1 MCEFVVCDRK
11 VTVYASDLSDRPI
24 VYLNN
29 FDDSGNEIFCLIK
42 EKYHDDFSF
51 VVISN
56 LDWNNDMSPWS
67 IPPIFKNDTPCTGGA
82 DLYLKIL
89 TEEIIPQVENEII
102 KSVSYRALA
111 GYSLA
116 GLFALYSL
124 YKTDIFSQA
133 ASISGSLWYP
143 NFKDFVFEN
152 EMKKRPDFLYFSLG
166 DTECRTKNPYLKT
179 VQKNTEEIEKFY
191 KGKGV
196 NTFYKLNQGNHYNNA
211 SERMA
216 DGILYVLK
224 R

>member
-29 FDDSGNEIFCLIK
+29 FDDSGDKIFYLIK

-51 VVISN
+51 VVINN
-56 LDWNNDMSPWS
+56 LNWNNDMSPWS

-89 TEEIIPQVENEII
+89 TEEIIPQVENKII
-102 KSVSYRALA
+102 KNVSYRAIA

-124 YKTDIFSQA
+124 YKTDIFSRT

-143 NFKDFVFEN
+143 NFKEFVFEKK
-152 EMKKRPDFLYFSLG
+152 MKKRPDLLYFSLG

-179 VQKNTEEIEKFY
+179 VQQNTEEIEKFY
-191 KGKGV
+191 RGKGV

-211 SERMA
+211 NGRMA
-216 DGILYVLK
+216 DGILYILK
-224 R
+224 M

>member
-1 MCEFVVCDRK
+1 MHKFVVCDKK

-51 VVISN
+51 AVINN

-89 TEEIIPQVENEII
+89 TDEIIPQVENKVI
-102 KSVSYRALA
+102 KNVSYRAIA

-124 YKTDIFSQA
+124 YKTDIFSRA
-133 ASISGSLWYP
+133 ASISGSLWFP

-152 EMKKRPDFLYFSLG
+152 EMKKYPDFLYFSLG
-166 DTECRTKNPYLKT
+166 DTECRTKNPHLKT
-179 VQKNTEEIEKFY
+179 VQQNTEEIEKFY

-211 SERMA
+211 SGRMA
-216 DGILYVLK
+216 DGILYILK
-224 R
+224 G